1 MRFKRSEPAKSTKCS
16 LLVVVTT
23 TVSSTG
29 ARRNG
34 VPRTT
39 GRVGVWGRVGE
50 PARETVA
57 RTPSVGKLV
66 LGVRGVAN
74 ARSGLARPNEDEARS
89 A

>member
-1 MRFKRSEPAKSTKCS
+1 M
-16 LLVVVTT
+16 
-23 TVSSTG
+23 
-29 ARRNG
+29 
-34 VPRTT
+34 PRTT